1 MVTPSV
7 ADRGY
12 DSTGYMPMLTLLG
25 RLLMASIF
33 IISGVGK
40 VANPEVTLGYIASA
54 GLPVPQAALLI
65 AILIEVG
72 GGVALIVGYRTRIVA
87 SVLALFC
94 VVTAVSFH
102 AAFDDQNQFIHFL
115 KNLTMAGGFLQIVA
129 FGPGSLSVDAR
140 RQGPLGNPGER

>member
-7 ADRGY
+7 ADRVY
-12 DSTGYMPMLTLLG
+12 DSTGYKPMLALLG

-54 GLPVPQAALLI
+54 GLPVPQAALII

-87 SVLALFC
+87 GVLALFC
-94 VVTAVSFH
+94 VATAVSFH

-140 RQGPLGNPGER
+140 RQGPVGNPGSR